1 MSAAAVDVRSG
12 RASIL
17 LIGARGQLGRELAA
31 ALPAIGNVVATDRAI
46 IDLADPTKIAKV
58 VRAVAPDAI
67 VNAAAYTA
75 VDRAESERDLAFAVN
90 ARGVGVLADEAK
102 RCGALLV
109 HFSTDYVFD
118 GERTTPYDESI
129 PPNPCNAYGASKLE
143 GERAIAA
150 SGASTL
156 TLRTSW
162 IYGRHGHNFLVTMQK
177 LASARKEVRVV
188 ADQTGVPNWARAIAR
203 VTSRVLGLGIDRLA
217 ERSGLYHLSARG
229 ATTWY
234 EFAREILRRYP
245 HVRVVPITT
254 AEYPT
259 PARRPAYAVLDSRR
273 FFDTFGFA
281 LPGWKTLLHECL
293 LSETEPPPDSPVH

>member
-1 MSAAAVDVRSG
+1 MRRE
-12 RASIL
+12 RATIL
-17 LIGARGQLGRELAA
+17 LTGARGQLGRELAA
-31 ALPAIGNVVATDRAI
+31 ALPVAGDVFAFDRAAL
-46 IDLADPTKIAKV
+46 DLAEPAKIAKV
-58 VRAVAPDAI
+58 VRDVAPDAI

-118 GERTTPYDESI
+118 GERTTPYDEST
-129 PPNPCNAYGASKLE
+129 PPNPCNVYGASKLE
-143 GERAIAA
+143 GERAIDA
-150 SGASTL
+150 SGASAL

-162 IYGRHGHNFLVTMQK
+162 VYGRHGHNFLVTMQK
-177 LASARKEVRVV
+177 LASARSEVRVV

-203 VTSRVLGLGIDRLA
+203 ATSRLLGLGIDRLA

-229 ATTWY
+229 STTWY

-245 HVRVVPITT
+245 HVRVVPIAT
-254 AEYPT
+254 ADYPT
-259 PARRPAYAVLDSRR
+259 PARRPVYAVLDSTR
-273 FFDTFGFA
+273 FSDTFGFA
-281 LPGWKTLLHECL
+281 LPDWKTLLHECL
-293 LSETEPPPDSPVH
+293 LSETEPPSAPPVH